1 MSLISVIIP
10 VFNCERYVAAAV
22 TSVLKQT
29 RPPDEVIVID
39 DGSTDDTPRI
49 LAALSPRVTFVRQP
63 NCGAAAAINRGME
76 AASGRIFCFL
86 DADDLWLPDKVARQ
100 LDWLTRYP
108 NTEAVFGHVQQFF
121 SDDLTPGVIDRG
133 AFPQAPQPG
142 ISKITMMIH
151 REAFERIGPFD
162 PALRSI
168 EFLEWYTRA
177 LDKRLQIDVL
187 PEVVALRRLHAMNSG
202 IVMRDAQRSENLEAL
217 KRALDRRRAASRSGS
232 THEGL
237 KR

>member
-1 MSLISVIIP
+1 MTLVSVIIP
-10 VFNCERYVAAAV
+10 VFNCERYVAAAIE
-22 TSVLKQT
+22 SVLKQT
-29 RPPDEVIVID
+29 TQPEEVVVVD

-63 NCGAAAAINRGME
+63 NCGAATAINRGLE

-100 LDWLTRYP
+100 LDWLTSYP

-121 SDDLTPGVIDRG
+121 SEDLGPGVIDRWVC
-133 AFPQAPQPG
+133 PQAPQPG
-142 ISKITMMIH
+142 ISKITMMIR

-162 PALRSI
+162 PALRAI

-177 LDKRLQIDVL
+177 VDQGLRMDML
-187 PEVVALRRLHAMNSG
+187 PEVVALRRVHEGNTG

-217 KRALDRRRAASRSGS
+217 KRALDRRRAASRS
-232 THEGL
+232 L
-237 KR
+237 